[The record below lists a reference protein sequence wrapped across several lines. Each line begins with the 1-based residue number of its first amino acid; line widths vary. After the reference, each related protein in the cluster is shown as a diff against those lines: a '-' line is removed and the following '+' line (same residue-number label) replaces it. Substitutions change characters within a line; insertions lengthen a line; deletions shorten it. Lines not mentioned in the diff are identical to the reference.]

1 MRKCRILLFIFMV
14 FLTACVPALPQ
25 DSMPTVDIPMQTINT
40 VLQIKTPTRQTE
52 FKADKSI
59 NLTVENIS
67 EIFVALSVNCN
78 IKVFTYLDT
87 SWVEIGNKMQY
98 FWLVEDSDGVSVLS
112 SEGSRT
118 LSPIM
123 ESKENWAESRM
134 SCDFLPVVE
143 QDELP
148 FMVRVFVSGNIVS
161 DGIVTD
167 EETGAYIDLL
177 LK

>member
-52 FKADKSI
+52 FKANKSI
-59 NLTVENIS
+59 NLTVENVS
-67 EIFVALSVNCN
+67 KIFVALSVNCN
-78 IKVFTYLDT
+78 LKVFNYLDT
-87 SWVEIGNKMQY
+87 SWVEIGNKLQY
-98 FWLVEDSDGVSVLS
+98 FGLVEDSDGVFVPSL
-112 SEGSRT
+112 EGSRT

-123 ESKENWAESRM
+123 DSEENWAESRM
-134 SCDFLPVVE
+134 SCDFLPVA
-143 QDELP
+143 DKSDLP

-161 DGIVTD
+161 GDIVTD
-167 EETGAYIDLL
+167 EKTGAYIDIL